1 MLVQNEWRHDTRV
14 IREAE
19 ALARRGLDVHVVC
32 RSFGGP
38 TRQET
43 RNGVTYH
50 PLPLRSDEGLRDGL
64 AYCRLHLLVLLASL
78 RRRLPVGLAGAPRLR
93 LAATTVTAV
102 SVGLALLLAPGLAVV
117 AFLTLWARSPL
128 PGRGRARRALD
139 RLYLAGRPAIA
150 PFRYL
155 NEFARTSTP
164 TILSLR
170 PHCVHAHDLV
180 TLSTGI
186 LVAGRMGAAVVYDA
200 HELERHTNYHALGAG
215 TKRWIARYEA
225 MLAPLADG
233 VVTVCDSIADW
244 LQEEYAIERPTVV
257 LNVPTTSAGGEGAA
271 PADVR
276 STLGLRRDTPLAVY
290 VGSVTVDRGLDVCVR
305 ALTHAPE
312 LHLATVGPR
321 YSETER
327 ELLDLAASLGVS
339 DRLHLLEAVAPHELI
354 PFIRTADC
362 SVMAI
367 QNVCLSY
374 YYCFP
379 NKLLES
385 VYAGLPV
392 AVADLVELRR
402 FVTENGVGVV
412 MDERDPLSVARAV
425 CTLVTDSRS
434 YRPSPE
440 QVAEIADRYGW
451 PRQEEHLVAL
461 YDGLGHRSA
470 TSGSPRRGEAR
481 CAVS

>member
-19 ALARRGLDVHVVC
+19 ALARRGLEVHVIC
-32 RSFGGP
+32 RSFGGSA
-38 TRQET
+38 EVESS
-43 RNGVTYH
+43 NGVTYH
-50 PLPLRSDEGLRDGL
+50 PLPLRSEEGLRDGL
-64 AYCRLHLLVLLASL
+64 AYCRLHLLVVLGSL
-78 RRRLPVGLAGAPRLR
+78 RRRLSLGLTGAARLR
-93 LAATTVTAV
+93 LAAAAATAA
-102 SVGLALLLAPGLAVV
+102 SAGLGPAMLPGLAVV
-117 AFLTLWARSPL
+117 ATLAVWARSPL
-128 PGRGRARRALD
+128 PGRARARRALD

-155 NEFARTSTP
+155 NEFARTCMP
-164 TILSLR
+164 TVLSLR

-180 TLSTGI
+180 TLS
-186 LVAGRMGAAVVYDA
+186 AGVLAADRLGATVVYDA
-200 HELERHTNYHALGAG
+200 HELERHTNYHALGPG

-244 LQEEYAIERPTVV
+244 LRREYAIDRPTVV
-257 LNVPTTSAGGEGAA
+257 LNVPATSAGGEGA
-271 PADVR
+271 PNGDVR
-276 STLGLRRDTPLAVY
+276 STLGLPPETPLAIY

-327 ELLDLAASLGVS
+327 EILDLAASLGVAS
-339 DRLHLLEAVAPHELI
+339 RLHLVEAVAPHELI

-374 YYCFP
+374 YFCFP

-392 AVADLVELRR
+392 AVADLAELRR
-402 FVTENGVGVV
+402 FVAENGVGVV
-412 MDERDPLSVARAV
+412 MDERDPVSVARALR
-425 CTLVTDSRS
+425 TLVADSDR
-434 YRPSPE
+434 YRPTPR
-440 QVAEIADRYGW
+440 QVDAIADRYGW

-461 YDGLGHRSA
+461 YDGLTHRSPTLGRA
-470 TSGSPRRGEAR
+470 RREDAS
-481 CAVS
+481 CAAS